1 MNKLRRILAW
11 LFAALSV
18 LMAFAAILKSHRH
31 RQESGEFGEGNARMS
46 EWGRNLESKARK
58 FDKLILFTTREDLDE
73 SKLSPLAKK
82 CLFDRYI
89 LSKLEPARYPADY
102 EILKRLFNSISG
114 RDEEIAVGLLSPKMR
129 PIYLSSSLH
138 YNPHGRENCLNRLLP
153 GAAAIYDSVSAE
165 LQNRAGQAAEILD
178 SALPSGPAIPS
189 GPAGAPFF
197 ADIQSWS
204 LLALFEKTAFL
215 PAGVLSE
222 NARLAVLINSRFPRQ
237 FCAHKAAD
245 IAVMRLAQALSSTR
259 TYASAKERLVLLRAA
274 AEISGIRD
282 YAALRGKCLET
293 GLSILKYQDK
303 NGLFAFSG
311 AGADIAENAL
321 AVSFL
326 AKLSSHSPDARIE
339 QALKHCAKALVKILN
354 MPGEMP
360 AAVDR
365 GKMGRIASQ
374 ASSYEYAYLCS
385 ALADMHKLTG
395 ENAYLDALS
404 KSADEWG
411 RFYMTK
417 LGLFSV
423 NSQNSALGGFLRPV
437 LVEDYE
443 MPSYL
448 GEAAQSAKYL
458 SKHRRNAAFPCGG
471 KLAIMSDAA
480 FRQIPLN
487 NGSYAS
493 FKLAALR

>member
-1 MNKLRRILAW
+1 MAEKNSGLFKKYRSRVVKEGILKAVVCGLIVGFAVLIVTALAFW
-11 LFAALSV
+11 FAGVPWGLWLSIALFAAATGASV
-18 LMAFAAILKSHRH
+18 PALYFLKFKPTAKAIAKRIDQLGL
-31 RQESGEFGEGNARMS
+31 EERMT
-46 EWGRNLESKARK
+46 AH
-58 FDKLILFTTREDLDE
+58 
-73 SKLSPLAKK
+73 
-82 CLFDRYI
+82 
-89 LSKLEPARYPADY
+89 
-102 EILKRLFNSISG
+102 
-114 RDEEIAVGLLSPKMR
+114 VGLLSGGQRQALTLLMATLVRPQLLLLDEHTAALDPKTAAKVLELTDRLVTTQKLTTLMITHNMR
-129 PIYLSSSLH
+129 DALRY
-138 YNPHGRENCLNRLLP
+138 GNRL
-153 GAAAIYDSVSAE
+153 VMMH
-165 LQNRAGQAAEILD
+165 AGRIVVDVKGDEKKHLTVPD
-178 SALPSGPAIPS
+178 
-189 GPAGAPFF
+189 
-197 ADIQSWS
+197 

-245 IAVMRLAQALSSTR
+245 IAVMRLAQALSSTQ